1 MAAQY
6 LWITEA
12 KRRKKKQRKKEEREW
27 HFLYLEAD
35 INFSKHSRPLQTSAP
50 PLMFLIGGY
59 PLIRSTATRLQA
71 ANAFITWIAAG
82 ATKAL
87 GCHWPVKEWMQN
99 CDSHTGV
106 GWGCAVQHGG
116 CYLTSTAPW
125 KFELRIKWHVLFYHT
140 FRSIW
145 TCGVYLMCVAGRD
158 SYCRERKSSLWR
170 SWCFCF
176 SERSSSEGLS
186 FSSSR
191 SSVWRELEMGQK
203 AWSHI

>member
-12 KRRKKKQRKKEEREW
+12 KRRRKKTKKEEREW

-71 ANAFITWIAAG
+71 ANAFITWITAG

-87 GCHWPVKEWMQN
+87 GCHWPVKGWMQN
-99 CDSHTGV
+99 CDSHPSV
-106 GWGCAVQHGG
+106 GCATWGLLS
-116 CYLTSTAPW
+116 YLLENLNWGLNGMFWSIIYLEA
-125 KFELRIKWHVLFYHT
+125 FEHVFNL
-140 FRSIW
+140 
-145 TCGVYLMCVAGRD
+145 VYLMCVAGRD

-176 SERSSSEGLS
+176 SERSGSDGLS

-191 SSVWRELEMGQK
+191 SSVRRELEMGQK
-203 AWSHI
+203 ARSHI